1 MKTHQKIVKK
11 IFFFEHFYKTFSTI
25 RFFQYY
31 FHSGQIGGHIQLDGT
46 LIDDLFEVGLATED
60 GNIRIRELTADLIS
74 LSSSLGDIIVE
85 GIDGKFGILYNF
97 LNVHLNG

>member
-1 MKTHQKIVKK
+1 MNIFSK
-11 IFFFEHFYKTFSTI
+11 IFFSNK
-25 RFFQYY
+25 FQYY
-31 FHSGQIGGHIQLDGT
+31 YFYSGQLGGHIKLDGT

-85 GIDGKFGILYNF
+85 GIDGKI
-97 LNVHLNG
+97 